1 MLKVGDKVKIK
12 DRESLIELRNSGFP
26 IPNPMLRHSGKTY
39 TITERGKQ
47 RQTRFGDGYCYV
59 LDTPLRWFWS
69 NVCFEDPQESLII
82 NFV

>member
-12 DRESLIELRNSGFP
+12 DRESLIKLQETGFP
-26 IPNPMLRHSGKTY
+26 IPISMLRHSGETH
-39 TITERGKQ
+39 TITGRGQQ
-47 RQTRFGDGYCYV
+47 RHTRFGDGYCYV

-69 NVCFEDPQESLII
+69 NICFEDPQESLII